1 MVALQ
6 AAILTFL
13 AFAYERFFFSSI
25 QWMKLQFL
33 EKIYLINEALLFFC
47 TSFKIRQSFFDSK
60 EFLKKFASYDGPLSV
75 FKLSLKKYFDNN

>member
-1 MVALQ
+1 M
-6 AAILTFL
+6 
-13 AFAYERFFFSSI
+13 
-25 QWMKLQFL
+25 
-33 EKIYLINEALLFFC
+33 INEALLFFC